1 VELKIKY
8 MTIRQGLVTLIMGIA
23 IVVLLIFPK
32 GCGVD
37 KLEDKI
43 NWYKA
48 NIHVKEVEA
57 DELRAKA
64 GKLEK
69 KLKDDSLK
77 HLELERKFT
86 KQITLL
92 EQKVAAKR
100 KISQPIIDRNDTI
113 KQLIHAIDSAYALQ
127 AARIN
132 ELKDENRIQG
142 LVCRDL
148 TDLHTQRFAVINEIN
163 LEREMIIIDQERVIR
178 KLKRGRVLR
187 NILIPVTAVG
197 VFLLTVQ

>member
-1 VELKIKY
+1 
-8 MTIRQGLVTLIMGIA
+8 MGIA

-32 GCGVD
+32 SCGVD

-48 NIHVKEVEA
+48 NIHVKQVEA
-57 DELRAKA
+57 DELRTKA
-64 GKLEK
+64 TKLEK
-69 KLKDDSLK
+69 KLKEDSLK
-77 HLELERKFT
+77 HLESERQYVAKITILEK
-86 KQITLL
+86 
-92 EQKVAAKR
+92 KVAERR
-100 KISQPIIDRNDTI
+100 KIAQPIIERNDTI
-113 KQLIHAIDSAYALQ
+113 KQLIHAMDSAYALQ
-127 AARIN
+127 ASRIN
-132 ELKDENRIQG
+132 ELKDENRIQA

-197 VFLLTVQ
+197 VFVLTME